1 MRIAAPVLALLLLP
15 AAALAQVNTSL
26 NSSLPA
32 IAVEKNP
39 NAPDV
44 VTCRPPQQ
52 LPGVHLMG
60 PKICKTNSFW
70 TELHAQGLDLS
81 PDGQNTVQSEKYR
94 SLHDIN
100 SSAAPRPGN

>member
-1 MRIAAPVLALLLLP
+1 MKSFAAALLLLP
-15 AAALAQVNTSL
+15 APALAQVNTTL

-32 IAVEKNP
+32 IQAEKDP
-39 NAPDV
+39 NAPDA

-60 PKICKTNSFW
+60 PRICKTNSFW

-81 PDGQNTVQSEKYR
+81 PDGNNTVESEKYR
-94 SLHDIN
+94 SLHGIGA
-100 SSAAPRPGN
+100 SAAPRPGN